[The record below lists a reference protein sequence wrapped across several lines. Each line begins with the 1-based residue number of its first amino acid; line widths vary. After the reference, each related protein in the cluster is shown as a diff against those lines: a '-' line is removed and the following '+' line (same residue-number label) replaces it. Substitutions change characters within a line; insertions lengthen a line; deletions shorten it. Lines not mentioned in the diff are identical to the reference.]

1 MRYCSPAIAGIPG
14 SKFEGSPPGGSVEA
28 TPVNPSH
35 MPFQLHLIGG
45 KLLLIISL
53 QEEALYGHMIQS
65 RHPAEPSVPNENS
78 KIPLLAT
85 LITIH
90 VLFNSPAKRHPEF
103 PDPGFVVGFET
114 LFPSNSKTAPSPL
127 GSMANVAFVHI
138 FTAST
143 QSLAVEVCPKILWLI
158 RKRKIKRKT
167 AFTTYVYT

>member
-1 MRYCSPAIAGIPG
+1 MRYCSPARAGIPG

-53 QEEALYGHMIQS
+53 QEEALYGHIIQS
-65 RHPAEPSVPNENS
+65 RHPVEPSVPNENS

-103 PDPGFVVGFET
+103 PDPGFVVGFDT
-114 LFPSNSKTAPSPL
+114 LFPSNSRTEPAPL
-127 GSMANVAFVHI
+127 GSIANVAFVQI

-143 QSLAVEVCPKILWLI
+143 QSLAVDVCPKIFWVI
-158 RKRKIKRKT
+158 RKRKIKRPT
-167 AFTTYVYT
+167 AFTS